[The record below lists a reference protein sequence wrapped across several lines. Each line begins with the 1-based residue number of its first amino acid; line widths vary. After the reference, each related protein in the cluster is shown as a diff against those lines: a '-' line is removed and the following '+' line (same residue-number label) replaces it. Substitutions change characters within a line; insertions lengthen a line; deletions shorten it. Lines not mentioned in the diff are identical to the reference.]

1 MAGLGDSFDTSG
13 SSCSLWLD
21 TERESRHILLSPGT
35 DFMSKY
41 IVIEGL
47 IGVGK
52 TSLCRILRDELSARL
67 VLEPAEDNPF
77 LAAFYSDQE
86 RFAFPAQMFY
96 LATRYAQQADLRQGG
111 LFEDLVIADY
121 HFKKD
126 QLFAELTLAGHE
138 MALYERFAGL
148 LGQGVPTPD
157 FVIFL
162 DSPTE
167 IIQKR
172 IARRAIDAEQVIEA
186 DYLNALRD
194 GYHRIWARYND
205 APVYVLNTAELNYVD
220 NPKDRNTVIE
230 MVQGWLS
237 GQPVPGAPASLQ
249 SEREVQPS
257 LFGPGR

>member
-1 MAGLGDSFDTSG
+1 MTSG
-13 SSCSLWLD
+13 LETAITS
-21 TERESRHILLSPGT
+21 TYGT
-35 DFMSKY
+35 DSMSNY

-52 TSLCRILRDELSARL
+52 TSLCRILRDDLGARL

-77 LAAFYSDQE
+77 LAAFYSDQD

-111 LFEDLVIADY
+111 LFDDLVIADY
-121 HFKKD
+121 HFEKD
-126 QLFAELTLAGHE
+126 QLFASLTLAGHE
-138 MALYERFAGL
+138 MALYERFARL
-148 LGQGVPTPD
+148 LGQNVPKPD

-167 IIQKR
+167 VIMKR
-172 IARRAIDAEQVIEA
+172 IQRRAIDAEQVIEA
-186 DYLNALRD
+186 DYLNSLRSA
-194 GYHRIWARYND
+194 YHRLWAGYSD

-220 NPKDRNTVIE
+220 NDKDRKTVLE
-230 MVQGWLS
+230 MIQGWLK
-237 GQPVPGAPASLQ
+237 GRPVPGAPASLQ

-257 LFGPGR
+257 LFGPRI

>member
-1 MAGLGDSFDTSG
+1 
-13 SSCSLWLD
+13 
-21 TERESRHILLSPGT
+21 
-35 DFMSKY
+35 MSNY

-52 TSLCRILRDELSARL
+52 TSLCRILRDELGARL

-77 LAAFYSDQE
+77 LAAFYSDQP

-111 LFEDLVIADY
+111 LFEDLVVADY
-121 HFKKD
+121 HFEKD
-126 QLFAELTLAGHE
+126 QIFADLTLNGHE
-138 MALYERFAGL
+138 MDLYDRFAGL
-148 LGQGVPTPD
+148 LGPNVPKPD
-157 FVIFL
+157 FVVFL

-167 IIQKR
+167 IIRTR

-186 DYLNALRD
+186 DYLDALRAS
-194 GYHRIWARYND
+194 YHRLWASYRD
-205 APVYVLNTAELNYVD
+205 APVYVLNTAEINYVD
-220 NPKDRNTVIE
+220 NPSDRKAVIE
-230 MVQGWLS
+230 MIQGWLR

-257 LFGPGR
+257 LFGPRI